1 MNLLWTVLLAISPIL
16 LLIFVGQFRIKR
28 RRRLAAAEVTEKKP
42 FDLAPEASPNL
53 FLRRFNSVN
62 RTYIREQI
70 PAARTG
76 FCIITWLVF
85 CAMTPSLFPHTVH
98 RYQIEQ
104 SQSMAVWYSYLRAS
118 MVLGWLSVMIA
129 LLTAVVAGIGLTGK
143 VSQAT
148 FFRTRPVTH
157 RMLFWGRVLP
167 ALGTLLAGYAVGL
180 GASLGLLVAFYGPV
194 WNRLN
199 ISGLGMLLKLSH
211 SHEIGWLLRSPW
223 AIFIS
228 IAVSMIFIFSAVMA
242 FTLQPFRVPNMPK
255 PVQYLLGILVYM
267 TFSVL
272 GAHMLFPT
280 LARFGLIPGSS
291 VAQPPLSTDIFSLA
305 LSAVLLWIAQLAA
318 NRKETY

>member
-16 LLIFVGQFRIKR
+16 LLIFVGRFRVKR

-42 FDLAPEASPNL
+42 FDPIPEASPNL
-53 FLRRFNSVN
+53 FLHRFNSVE
-62 RTYIREQI
+62 RAYIREQM
-70 PAARTG
+70 PTARTG
-76 FCIITWLVF
+76 FCIIAWLIF
-85 CAMTPSLFPHTVH
+85 CAMTPSLFPDTVH

-104 SQSMAVWYSYLRAS
+104 SQSMAVWYCYLRAS
-118 MVLGWLSVMIA
+118 MVLGWFSIMIA
-129 LLTAVVAGIGLTGK
+129 LLTAVVAGVGLTGK
-143 VSQAT
+143 VSHAT

-194 WNRLN
+194 WNHLDK
-199 ISGLGMLLKLSH
+199 SGLAMLLKLSH
-211 SHEIGWLLRSPW
+211 SYEIGWLLRSPW

-255 PVQYLLGILVYM
+255 PLLYLLGIVVYM

-272 GAHMLFPT
+272 GAHQLFPT
-280 LARFGLIPGSS
+280 LAQFGLIPGSS
-291 VAQPPLSTDIFSLA
+291 IAPPPLSIDLFPLA
-305 LSAVLLWIAQLAA
+305 LSAVLLWIAQVAA
-318 NRKETY
+318 SRKESY